1 MIGMLRGKVWELL
14 PNGLV
19 MDVQGVGYEMTVPN
33 SLLSKLYIGQET
45 VIYTQVVIREDD
57 LALYGFSSGSEKNLF
72 LTLISVSGIGPKA
85 GMAILSTFDSEQI
98 EQAIATEDVN
108 LLTRVPGIGKK
119 TAQRL
124 VLELKEK
131 YKDRALKGLNKAES
145 PLSGGS
151 GSNSWDALEALMA
164 LGYSQEEGKRALQR
178 IEDRDALTLEEQIR
192 TALQYLAE
200 RL

>member
-57 LALYGFSSGSEKNLF
+57 LSLYGFSSGSEKNLF

-98 EQAIATEDVN
+98 EQAIAMEDVN

-151 GSNSWDALEALMA
+151 ESNLWDALEALMA

-178 IEDRDALTLEEQIR
+178 IEARDALTLEEQIR
-192 TALQYLAE
+192 IALQYLAE